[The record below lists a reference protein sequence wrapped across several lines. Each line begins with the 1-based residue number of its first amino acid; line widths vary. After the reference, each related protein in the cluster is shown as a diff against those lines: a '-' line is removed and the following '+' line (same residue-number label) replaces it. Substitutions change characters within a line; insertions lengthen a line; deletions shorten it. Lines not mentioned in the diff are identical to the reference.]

1 MLYMN
6 DNVLGV
12 VIDQIKEMK
21 KNQKDLTEKI
31 DQFYRVEEAQ
41 DNINDWTVRC
51 ISNLCKGWIATTV
64 AIIILTIIVLF
75 FK

>member
-1 MLYMN
+1 MN
-6 DNVLGV
+6 DNVLGA

>member
-1 MLYMN
+1 MVYMN
-6 DNVLGV
+6 DNVLGA